1 VNGHHWQLALREWVE
16 HLNQRTVFIILFG
29 VALVLGVSGPFGTS
43 ETIQLLPRLL
53 YWAGSCIATYGIGS
67 YAAFFAQQVYPHQT
81 GARQATAILFGTL
94 AITIFL
100 FIFNGLFSMRL
111 PETALDMLTLF
122 AQTGLIVATVNG
134 VLAFYNNNK
143 KSLQPTETVRILQ
156 RLPIEKRGELISMT
170 VMDHY
175 VEVTTTRGKHL
186 ILMRFKDAIAEIPP
200 QLGLQIHR
208 SYWVASDQVQ
218 AHRRD
223 GKQLLL
229 ITTAQDALPVSR
241 RYQKAVLMAGLLP
254 I

>member
-1 VNGHHWQLALREWVE
+1 MNGHHWQLALREWVE

-67 YAAFFAQQVYPHQT
+67 YAAFFFAQQVYPHQT
-81 GARQATAILFGTL
+81 GARHATAILFGTL

-100 FIFNGLFSMRL
+100 FIFNGLISIRL
-111 PETALDMLTLF
+111 PETALDILTLF

-186 ILMRFKDAIAEIPP
+186 ILMR
-200 QLGLQIHR
+200 LRTLLQ
-208 SYWVASDQVQ
+208 
-218 AHRRD
+218 
-223 GKQLLL
+223 
-229 ITTAQDALPVSR
+229 
-241 RYQKAVLMAGLLP
+241 RYRLS
-254 I
+254 

>member
-1 VNGHHWQLALREWVE
+1 MNGHHWQLALRELVE

-81 GARQATAILFGTL
+81 GARHATAILFGTL

-100 FIFNGLFSMRL
+100 FIFNGLFSIRL

-143 KSLQPTETVRILQ
+143 KT
-156 RLPIEKRGELISMT
+156 
-170 VMDHY
+170 
-175 VEVTTTRGKHL
+175 
-186 ILMRFKDAIAEIPP
+186 FA
-200 QLGLQIHR
+200 
-208 SYWVASDQVQ
+208 
-218 AHRRD
+218 AHRNSPYSAASSHR
-223 GKQLLL
+223 K
-229 ITTAQDALPVSR
+229 TW
-241 RYQKAVLMAGLLP
+241 
-254 I
+254 

>member
-1 VNGHHWQLALREWVE
+1 MNGHHWQLALREWVE
-16 HLNQRTVFIILFG
+16 HINQRTVFIILFG

-67 YAAFFAQQVYPHQT
+67 YAAFFFAQQVYPHQT
-81 GARQATAILFGTL
+81 GARHATAILFGTL

-111 PETALDMLTLF
+111 PETTLDMLTLF

-186 ILMRFKDAIAEIPP
+186 ILMR
-200 QLGLQIHR
+200 LRTLLQ
-208 SYWVASDQVQ
+208 
-218 AHRRD
+218 
-223 GKQLLL
+223 
-229 ITTAQDALPVSR
+229 
-241 RYQKAVLMAGLLP
+241 RYRLS
-254 I
+254 

>member
-1 VNGHHWQLALREWVE
+1 MNGHHWQLALREWVE

-67 YAAFFAQQVYPHQT
+67 YAAFFAQQFYPHQT
-81 GARQATAILFGTL
+81 GARHAPATILFGTL

-111 PETALDMLTLF
+111 PETALDMLRLF

-186 ILMRFKDAIAEIPP
+186 ILMR
-200 QLGLQIHR
+200 LRTLLQR
-208 SYWVASDQVQ
+208 CRLS
-218 AHRRD
+218 
-223 GKQLLL
+223 
-229 ITTAQDALPVSR
+229 
-241 RYQKAVLMAGLLP
+241 
-254 I
+254 

>member
-1 VNGHHWQLALREWVE
+1 MNGHHWQLALREWVE

-67 YAAFFAQQVYPHQT
+67 YAAFFFAQQVYPHQT
-81 GARQATAILFGTL
+81 GARHATAILFGTL

-143 KSLQPTETVRILQ
+143 KSLQPRETVRILQ

-170 VMDHY
+170 VMDHC
-175 VEVTTTRGKHL
+175 VEVTTTRGKNL
-186 ILMRFKDAIAEIPP
+186 ILMR
-200 QLGLQIHR
+200 LRTLLQ
-208 SYWVASDQVQ
+208 
-218 AHRRD
+218 
-223 GKQLLL
+223 
-229 ITTAQDALPVSR
+229 
-241 RYQKAVLMAGLLP
+241 RYRLS
-254 I
+254 

>member
-1 VNGHHWQLALREWVE
+1 
-16 HLNQRTVFIILFG
+16 
-29 VALVLGVSGPFGTS
+29 
-43 ETIQLLPRLL
+43 
-53 YWAGSCIATYGIGS
+53 
-67 YAAFFAQQVYPHQT
+67 
-81 GARQATAILFGTL
+81 
-94 AITIFL
+94 
-100 FIFNGLFSMRL
+100 MRL

-143 KSLQPTETVRILQ
+143 KPLQPTETVRVLQ

-186 ILMRFKDAIAEIPP
+186 ILMRFKDAIAEIPS

>member
-1 VNGHHWQLALREWVE
+1 MNGHHWQLALREWVE

-67 YAAFFAQQVYPHQT
+67 YAAFFFAQQVYPHQT
-81 GARQATAILFGTL
+81 GARHATAILFGTL

-111 PETALDMLTLF
+111 PETALDILTLF

-175 VEVTTTRGKHL
+175 VEVTTTRGKNL
-186 ILMRFKDAIAEIPP
+186 ILMR
-200 QLGLQIHR
+200 LRTLLQR
-208 SYWVASDQVQ
+208 CRLS
-218 AHRRD
+218 
-223 GKQLLL
+223 
-229 ITTAQDALPVSR
+229 
-241 RYQKAVLMAGLLP
+241 
-254 I
+254 

>member
-81 GARQATAILFGTL
+81 GARHATAILFGTL

-111 PETALDMLTLF
+111 PETALDVLTLF

-156 RLPIEKRGELISMT
+156 RLECPHSVVHDKC
-170 VMDHY
+170 
-175 VEVTTTRGKHL
+175 
-186 ILMRFKDAIAEIPP
+186 
-200 QLGLQIHR
+200 
-208 SYWVASDQVQ
+208 
-218 AHRRD
+218 
-223 GKQLLL
+223 
-229 ITTAQDALPVSR
+229 
-241 RYQKAVLMAGLLP
+241 
-254 I
+254 

>member
-1 VNGHHWQLALREWVE
+1 MNGHHWQLALREWVE

-67 YAAFFAQQVYPHQT
+67 YATFFFAQQVYPHQT
-81 GARQATAILFGTL
+81 GARHATAILFGTL

-111 PETALDMLTLF
+111 PETALDILTLF

-175 VEVTTTRGKHL
+175 VEVTTTRGKNL
-186 ILMRFKDAIAEIPP
+186 ILMR
-200 QLGLQIHR
+200 LRTLLQR
-208 SYWVASDQVQ
+208 CRLS
-218 AHRRD
+218 
-223 GKQLLL
+223 
-229 ITTAQDALPVSR
+229 
-241 RYQKAVLMAGLLP
+241 
-254 I
+254 